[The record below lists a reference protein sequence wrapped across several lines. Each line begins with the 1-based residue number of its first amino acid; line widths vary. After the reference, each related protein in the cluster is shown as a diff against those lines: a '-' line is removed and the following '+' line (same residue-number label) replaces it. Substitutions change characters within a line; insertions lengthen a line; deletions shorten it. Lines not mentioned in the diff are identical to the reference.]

1 MAHQLD
7 IITPDSAVTLAGLFR
22 ARVERSPDAIAYR
35 HCDAPLNVWPETSW
49 AQMAFEV
56 ARWQAALESD
66 ELVPGDRVAI
76 LLRNCREWVMFDQAA
91 LGLGLIVVPLYLDD
105 SAENIAYILNDA
117 GARVVLL
124 ENAEHWQRLYAVRDR
139 LDAVRR
145 IISLDSLAGEP
156 HDPRLRWAQE
166 WLPDDGGE
174 LRAIDSGP
182 DDLATIVYT
191 SGTTGRCKGVMLSH
205 RNILWNA
212 HAALQYV
219 PAFTDDL
226 FLSFLPLCHTLERT
240 VGYYLAMMAGSTV
253 AFSRSIAQLGEDLV
267 AVRPTVLISVPRI
280 FERVYNKVQ
289 DQVQRKSAFA
299 RGLFD
304 LTVRAG
310 WNRFEHQQKRGAF
323 QPAQLLLPLLR
334 PMVAGKILAKL
345 GGRLRVAIVGGAP
358 LSEPLARF
366 FIGLGLP
373 LIQGYG
379 LTETSPV
386 ISANRPDDNVPASV
400 GVPLQG
406 LETRIGENGELL
418 VRGPGVMLGYWNNAE
433 ATAQVIDGDGWLH
446 TGDQVRL
453 ENNHVYITGR
463 LKEII
468 VLANGKKIP
477 PAEMELAIMLDPLF
491 EQVMVVGEARPFLS
505 VLMVPNPDQW
515 ADLCKQ
521 LGIDPGAA
529 ETLEDRTLL
538 NLILDRISQRLQ
550 SFPGF
555 AQIRRVCVRL
565 TPWSVDNGLL
575 TPTMKLKRKQITAH
589 FQDQIERLYVGH

>member
-1 MAHQLD
+1 MTRQLD
-7 IITPDSAVTLAGLFR
+7 IISPESAVTLAGLFR
-22 ARVERSPDAIAYR
+22 TRVERSPDAIAYR

-56 ARWQAALESD
+56 ARWQAALERD
-66 ELVPGDRVAI
+66 EFEPGDRVAI

-105 SAENIAYILNDA
+105 SAENIAYILNDS
-117 GARVVLL
+117 GASVVLL
-124 ENAEHWQRLYAVRDR
+124 ESAEHWQRLYEVRDR

-145 IISLDSLAGEP
+145 IISLDSLSGEP

-174 LRAIDSGP
+174 LRALDTGP
-182 DDLATIVYT
+182 DELATIVYT

-212 HAALQYV
+212 HASLQYV
-219 PAFTDDL
+219 PAYTDDL

-253 AFSRSIAQLGEDLV
+253 AFSRSVAQLGDDLM

-310 WNRFEHQQKRGAF
+310 WSRFEHQQKRTSV
-323 QPAQLLLPLLR
+323 QPVQLLSPLLK
-334 PMVAGKILAKL
+334 PLVAGKVLAKL

-379 LTETSPV
+379 LTESSPV
-386 ISANRPDDNVPASV
+386 ISANLPDDNDPASV
-400 GVPLQG
+400 GVPLEG
-406 LETRIGENGELL
+406 LETRIGDNGELL
-418 VRGPGVMLGYWNNAE
+418 VRGPGVMLGYWNNVE
-433 ATAQVIDGDGWLH
+433 ATAQMIDSDCWLH
-446 TGDQVRL
+446 TGDQARL
-453 ENNHVYITGR
+453 ENHHLYITGR

-505 VLMVPNPDQW
+505 VLMVPDPNQW
-515 ADLCKQ
+515 VELCKQ
-521 LGIDPGAA
+521 LGLDPDAA
-529 ETLEDRTLL
+529 ATLEERTLHQR
-538 NLILDRISQRLQ
+538 ILERIAQRLQ

-555 AQIRRVCVRL
+555 AQIRRVNVSL
-565 TPWSVDNGLL
+565 TPWSVNNGLL
-575 TPTMKLKRKQITAH
+575 TPSMKYKRQQITAH
-589 FQDQIERLYVGH
+589 FQDQIERFYVGH

>member
-1 MAHQLD
+1 MPRQLD
-7 IITPDSAVTLAGLFR
+7 IITPESAGTLAGLFR
-22 ARVERSPDAIAYR
+22 ARVERSPNAIAYR
-35 HCDAPLNVWPETSW
+35 HCEAPLNVWPETSW
-49 AQMAFEV
+49 TQMAFEV
-56 ARWQAALESD
+56 ARWQTALESN
-66 ELVPGDRVAI
+66 ELKPGDRVAI

-105 SAENIAYILNDA
+105 SPENIAYILNDA
-117 GARVVLL
+117 RASVVLL
-124 ENAEHWQRLYAVRDR
+124 ESAEHWQRLYAVRDR

-145 IISLDSLAGEP
+145 IISLDSLSGAP
-156 HDPRLRWAQE
+156 HDPRLRWVQE

-174 LRAIDSGP
+174 LRSHDAGP
-182 DDLATIVYT
+182 DELATIVYT

-205 RNILWNA
+205 RNILWDA
-212 HAALQYV
+212 HASLQYV
-219 PAFTDDL
+219 PAYTDDL

-267 AVRPTVLISVPRI
+267 AVRPTVIISVPRI

-289 DQVQRKSAFA
+289 DQVQRKSAVA
-299 RGLFD
+299 RALFD

-310 WNRFEHQQKRGAF
+310 WARFEHQQRRAAL
-323 QPAQLLLPLLR
+323 QPVQLLLPLLR
-334 PMVAGKILAKL
+334 LLVARKVLAKL

-379 LTETSPV
+379 LTESSPV
-386 ISANRPDDNVPASV
+386 ISANPPDDNDPASV
-400 GVPLQG
+400 GVPLKG
-406 LETRIGENGELL
+406 LETRITENGELL

-433 ATAQVIDGDGWLH
+433 ATAQMIDSDCWLH
-446 TGDQVRL
+446 TGDQARL
-453 ENNHVYITGR
+453 ENNHLYITGR
-463 LKEII
+463 LKEIL

-477 PAEMELAIMLDPLF
+477 PTEMELAILLDPLF
-491 EQVMVVGEARPFLS
+491 EQVIVVGEARPFLS
-505 VLMVPNPDQW
+505 ALMVPNPDLW
-515 ADLCKQ
+515 IDLCQQ
-521 LGIDPGAA
+521 LGLDPDAA
-529 ETLEDRTLL
+529 ATLKERALF
-538 NLILDRISQRLQ
+538 NLIMERISQRVQ

-555 AQIRRVCVRL
+555 AQIRRIHVSR

-575 TPTMKLKRKQITAH
+575 TPTMKLKRQQISER
-589 FQDQIERLYVGH
+589 FQAEIERLYVGH